1 MGVQTFWSEFWQGIQ
16 AGIVEKLNTVRR
28 VRGLPP
34 VKHRNCTPRTTPKSM
49 KYCHGRTVNKN
60 PRVMERV
67 MECRLDKSHE
77 KWTSW
82 VGLDLAGPRPPAP
95 PEDSSVGLRPL
106 TVAYKR

>member
-77 KWTSW
+77 KWTSCI
-82 VGLDLAGPRPPAP
+82 DR
-95 PEDSSVGLRPL
+95 SVQTIVSYRSRTIRICPTLLG
-106 TVAYKR
+106 Y